1 MRFPRGN
8 LRGCSRRIAF
18 RGEDLR
24 LIERHALRFELS
36 NQVVEFLAVD
46 QELLDR
52 LELDVDLVELLLDPG
67 VL

>member
-1 MRFPRGN
+1 
-8 LRGCSRRIAF
+8 
-18 RGEDLR
+18 
-24 LIERHALRFELS
+24 
-36 NQVVEFLAVD
+36 VEFLAVD